1 MAPNKQK
8 ITIYYVKYF
17 PDNTLLWILNNRLVA
32 LSLCIATERDD
43 TLSYRAMIESFLQS
57 LGLTDTETRVYLYLL
72 THGESIASIV
82 AKRLGLKRAS
92 VYQIL
97 ETLEAKQII
106 VQFNK
111 NNVAHFDSVDPDDL
125 VLLCE
130 ERVNQMQRLKQKAE
144 TLKTEFKKLREKGKM
159 PTLEIRGKIKY
170 YQGLEAVTQL
180 IDETL
185 KEKSSEQ
192 LCFGL
197 NTYHT
202 ELAGDDWGD
211 YTEKRV
217 SKGIHVQSIQPDT
230 DAAIAYKARDKKELR
245 ETRLVPHSKFPG
257 KCEINII
264 GDMVAMFST
273 GTHEQMGMKMYN
285 KDLAEALRSL
295 FHLAWERSE
304 FYDKKKS

>member
-1 MAPNKQK
+1 
-8 ITIYYVKYF
+8 
-17 PDNTLLWILNNRLVA
+17 
-32 LSLCIATERDD
+32 
-43 TLSYRAMIESFLQS
+43 MIESFLQN

-72 THGESIASIV
+72 THGESIASII

-92 VYQIL
+92 VYQVL
-97 ETLEAKQII
+97 ESLEAKQIV
-106 VQFNK
+106 VQFSK

-125 VLLCE
+125 VELCE
-130 ERVNQMQRLKQKAE
+130 ARVNQMQRLRQKAE
-144 TLKTEFKKLREKGKM
+144 LLKTEFKKLREKGKM

-185 KEKSSEQ
+185 KEKGNEQ

-202 ELAGDDWGD
+202 ELAGDDWND
-211 YTEKRV
+211 YTKKRV
-217 SKGIHVQSIQPDT
+217 NKGMHVQSIQPDT
-230 DAAIAYKARDKKELR
+230 DAAVEYKSRDKKELR
-245 ETRLVPHSKFPG
+245 QTRLVPHETFPG

-264 GDMVAMFST
+264 GDMMAMFTT
-273 GTHEQMGMKMYN
+273 GTHEPMGMKMYN

-295 FHLAWERSE
+295 FKLAWERAE
-304 FYDKKKS
+304 FYDRKEGK